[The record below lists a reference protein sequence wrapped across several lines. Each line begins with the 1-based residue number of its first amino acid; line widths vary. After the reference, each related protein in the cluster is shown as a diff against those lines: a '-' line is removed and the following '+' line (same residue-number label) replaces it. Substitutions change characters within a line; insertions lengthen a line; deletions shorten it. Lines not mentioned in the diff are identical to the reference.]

1 VNPFWHSLRRQNG
14 KDKNSWKT
22 EWYDDRLDEEQLLG
36 YEHIN
41 KRAYDWED
49 WRHWRAAKP
58 TWQGRAQEDLPGG
71 VWRRIWTRQ
80 QNQRWKLIA
89 FVVTMGLS
97 CFLFEIWPRDR
108 QQTDRRR
115 INVFKHHISMAIRT
129 NVSKHHISMAI
140 KAGNRNSQVLQEGLG
155 AHINFHNVCVVYTL

>member
-1 VNPFWHSLRRQNG
+1 M
-14 KDKNSWKT
+14 K
-22 EWYDDRLDEEQLLG
+22 
-36 YEHIN
+36 
-41 KRAYDWED
+41 KRAYDRED
-49 WRHWRAAKP
+49 WRHWRAAKL

-97 CFLFEIWPRDR
+97 CFLFEIWPLDR

-115 INVFKHHISMAIRT
+115 INVFKHHISMALRT

-155 AHINFHNVCVVYTL
+155 AHINFHNVCVVYTLWATRRNCPLFSCATLLQTIGPSQLKISSIISTVNSE